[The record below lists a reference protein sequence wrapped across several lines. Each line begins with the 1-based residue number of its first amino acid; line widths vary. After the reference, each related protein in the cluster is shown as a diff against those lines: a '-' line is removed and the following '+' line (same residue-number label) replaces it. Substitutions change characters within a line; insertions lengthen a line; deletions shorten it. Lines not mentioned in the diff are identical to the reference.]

1 MRLLGS
7 ISVILVLL
15 VLLAACG
22 SLPQPVV
29 EHRPAPAA
37 SQAAQVAGEAL
48 LVEAIDADRAVQ
60 AGTET
65 VFDFMV
71 VNATGQPM
79 PVVFALEHADG
90 QRWRTALCVD
100 KQCLLG
106 DGSGRSLTDP
116 VILPPYLE
124 QGFKAHVFVDAAALP
139 GQQTGLTLRVEPQ
152 ISDAMPRSVTL
163 RAQVVEQ

>member
-37 SQAAQVAGEAL
+37 GQAAQASGDAL

-60 AGTET
+60 AGTEA

-90 QRWRTALCVD
+90 QRWRTSLCVD

-106 DGSGRSLTDP
+106 DGNEPSLTDP

-124 QGFKAHVFVDAAALP
+124 QGFKAHLFVDAAARP
-139 GQQTGLTLRVEPQ
+139 GQQTALTLRVEPQ
-152 ISDAMPRSVTL
+152 SSEAMAHSVTL

>member
-37 SQAAQVAGEAL
+37 GQAAQASGDAL

-60 AGTET
+60 AGTEA

-90 QRWRTALCVD
+90 QRWRTSLCVD

-106 DGSGRSLTDP
+106 DGNAGNRKGRNGGTGQKKSHKNASL
-116 VILPPYLE
+116 
-124 QGFKAHVFVDAAALP
+124 GW
-139 GQQTGLTLRVEPQ
+139 RM
-152 ISDAMPRSVTL
+152 SR
-163 RAQVVEQ
+163 